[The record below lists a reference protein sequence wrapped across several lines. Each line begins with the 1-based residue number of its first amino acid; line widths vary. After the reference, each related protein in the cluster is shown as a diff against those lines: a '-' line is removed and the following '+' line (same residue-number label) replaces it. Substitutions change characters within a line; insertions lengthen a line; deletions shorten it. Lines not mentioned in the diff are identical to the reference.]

1 VIKFFEDYVIGE
13 ETTLGAHAFTRE
25 EIIAYAREFD
35 PQPFHFDEEAAKASI
50 FGGLC
55 ASGWHTG
62 CVGMRIIVESRDRL
76 RARQIEA
83 GGRVPLLGVSPGFTN
98 MRWPNPTRP
107 GDTITYSSRVLSKR
121 ETKRQQWVL
130 VGIRTRGV
138 NQNGLEVLSMD
149 SLVFIERRDV

>member
-1 VIKFFEDYVIGE
+1 MIKFFEDFVIGE
-13 ETTLGAHAFTRE
+13 ETLLGSHAFTRD
-25 EIIAYAREFD
+25 EIVAYAREYD
-35 PQPFHFDEEAAKASI
+35 PQPFHLDEEAAQASI

-62 CVGMRIIVESRDRL
+62 CVAMRVIIESRDQIRDL
-76 RARQIEA
+76 RIANGE
-83 GGRVPLLGVSPGFTN
+83 RVPLLGVSPGFTN

-121 ETKRQQWVL
+121 ETKRQQWGL